1 MVPQAKTGID
11 EMPLSA
17 GRHKRSCGN
26 CTRCVLLLL
35 HRRISMFI
43 NLRRAILSIGLLTIG
58 IGTIVLVARMGA
70 QEKTGRKIIK
80 RVEPVYPALAGQL
93 HLSGTVKMV
102 LQITP
107 EGKVTSV
114 HTVGGNAILVA
125 AAEDAAKQ
133 WKYEP
138 SPKES
143 SDMVTFVFEGPK

>member
-35 HRRISMFI
+35 YRRISMFI
-43 NLRRAILSIGLLTIG
+43 NLRRAIRLLTIG

-143 SDMVTFVFEGPK
+143 SDMVTFVFESPK